1 MLRCS
6 LEKSLH
12 KLSCSIYL
20 QNEVIRGFMTDLT
33 SVCFFFANSPKR
45 QQYFENFIDSHK
57 ELLKVSETN
66 RTQIIGLSETR
77 RVERHKVYE
86 NNFMIYKFVVSA
98 FESIVNTKLYSDF
111 YALLETEINDKWYWD
126 QETQSKAQG
135 LFSSCRRFD
144 RLVAFAISYN
154 GLEPL
159 KPLVTKLQKRDQ
171 DIYHAYNM
179 TDQVIRDLKDTKRN
193 IENEFKG

>member
-1 MLRCS
+1 
-6 LEKSLH
+6 
-12 KLSCSIYL
+12 
-20 QNEVIRGFMTDLT
+20 MTDLT

-57 ELLKVSETN
+57 ELLKVIETN

-86 NNFMIYKFVVSA
+86 NNFMIYKFVISA

-144 RLVAFAISYN
+144 RLVAFAILYN

>member
-1 MLRCS
+1 
-6 LEKSLH
+6 
-12 KLSCSIYL
+12 
-20 QNEVIRGFMTDLT
+20 
-33 SVCFFFANSPKR
+33 
-45 QQYFENFIDSHK
+45 
-57 ELLKVSETN
+57 
-66 RTQIIGLSETR
+66 
-77 RVERHKVYE
+77 
-86 NNFMIYKFVVSA
+86 MIYKFVISA

-144 RLVAFAISYN
+144 RLVAFAILYN

>member
-1 MLRCS
+1 MNINFTVSRCIFS
-6 LEKSLH
+6 YELGVNGKK
-12 KLSCSIYL
+12 KLMSVGCYQKTTATCWDVHWRSHCINL
-20 QNEVIRGFMTDLT
+20 AVVFTCKNEVIRGFMTDLT

-111 YALLETEINDKWYWD
+111 YALLETEINDKWY
-126 QETQSKAQG
+126 
-135 LFSSCRRFD
+135 
-144 RLVAFAISYN
+144 
-154 GLEPL
+154 
-159 KPLVTKLQKRDQ
+159 
-171 DIYHAYNM
+171 
-179 TDQVIRDLKDTKRN
+179 
-193 IENEFKG
+193 